1 MIRDFNKSSKRKRKY
16 VHIHF
21 KHLEESKVA
30 LYLEDDMIIKIIMA
44 SRAAG
49 RQGDQHCM
57 LLSFL
62 IFAGLRL
69 PSRPRRKQFIP
80 HPPLLPVKPSA
91 VNFLV
96 SLQIWNLRLQLG
108 WVGPGMVWAYCSIAW
123 IAFGWTCMQSPDET
137 LNAKFEHEPEFKM
150 PIRVSSFA

>member
-30 LYLEDDMIIKIIMA
+30 LYPEDDMIIKIIMA

-57 LLSFL
+57 LLPIL

-96 SLQIWNLRLQLG
+96 SLQILEFTVAT
-108 WVGPGMVWAYCSIAW
+108 WVDRAGYGIGPTVALLELHLAEPACRARMKHKTRSLS
-123 IAFGWTCMQSPDET
+123 MSP
-137 LNAKFEHEPEFKM
+137 NSKCQ
-150 PIRVSSFA
+150 